1 MFPTFMYVDRV
12 GYQCYQ
18 HCKEREEH
26 TKDSWIIYRCIYCHD
41 KELKE
46 VSCLGTTQYGMRCRS
61 QNVDF
66 DGYCNWHTLTP
77 RVRLAEDLSKVD
89 ISLQYEWNDHYK
101 RLAASQVKRSIL
113 RTLQF
118 VQRIRK
124 FQLMDILQQLEE
136 TRSNVYFIQCK
147 NYVKIG
153 RSNNPEYR
161 LKTLQGKGNKTLRPS
176 SITDED
182 MKTAKII
189 ATLKGDALLEGFF
202 HSQLGDRRVEGE
214 WFILDSYTAKA
225 IELVKNEEFS
235 LEVLIK
241 MTEEDPSILNQDF
254 EFSHRMDN
262 SIDEVLEEE
271 EDMVQ
276 TLKERIK
283 EKESAGK
290 HEQVRKVISLT
301 TF

>member
-1 MFPTFMYVDRV
+1 MFPTYMYVDRV

-18 HCKEREEH
+18 HCKEREEL

-46 VSCLGTTQYGMRCRS
+46 VSCLGTTQYGVRCRS

-66 DGYCNWHTLTP
+66 DGYCNWHGLTP
-77 RVRLAEDLSKVD
+77 KDRLVGNLSKVD
-89 ISLQYEWNDHYK
+89 ISLQYEWDDHYK
-101 RLAASQVKRSIL
+101 RLAASQLKRSIL

-118 VQRIRK
+118 VQNIRN
-124 FQLMDILQQLEE
+124 FQLMDILQQLEG
-136 TRSNVYFIQCK
+136 TKTNVYFIQCK

-161 LKTLQGKGNKTLRPS
+161 LKTLQNKGNKTLRPS

-189 ATLKGDALLEGFF
+189 ATLKGDVLLEGLF
-202 HSQLGDRRVEGE
+202 HSKLRDKRVEGE

-235 LEVLIK
+235 FETLIK
-241 MTEEDPSILNQDF
+241 MTEEDPSILNQDYK
-254 EFSHRMDN
+254 FSHRMDN

-276 TLKERIK
+276 ILKERIK
-283 EKESAGK
+283 EKDSAG
-290 HEQVRKVISLT
+290 HS
-301 TF
+301 